1 MNNQDALNRIKD
13 IVHSFLPDARV
24 MLFGSHAKGTSNKH
38 SDYDILIIT
47 KNTLP
52 INEKRDLK
60 GKIGWALVRNIHA
73 PFDVICHSEE
83 EVNLYKDYYG
93 HIVRYAMQEAVEL

>member
-1 MNNQDALNRIKD
+1 MNNQDTLNRIKD
-13 IVHSFLPDARV
+13 TVHSFLPDARV
-24 MLFGSHAKGTSNKH
+24 MLFGSHAKGTSDKH

-47 KNTLP
+47 KNTMPYAERREL
-52 INEKRDLK
+52 R
-60 GKIGWALVRNIHA
+60 GKIRTALVKNIYA

-83 EVNLYKDYYG
+83 EVSVYKDYYG